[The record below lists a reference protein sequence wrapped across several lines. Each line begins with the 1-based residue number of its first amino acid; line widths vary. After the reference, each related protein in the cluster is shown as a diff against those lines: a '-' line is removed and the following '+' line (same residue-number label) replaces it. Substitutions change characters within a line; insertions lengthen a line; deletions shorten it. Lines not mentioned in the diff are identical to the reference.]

1 MPGDE
6 PIMKVLVTVIYGGE
20 RLDLL
25 ASPCGVLFVGA
36 GAEIRASE
44 HVDETP

>member
-25 ASPCGVLFVGA
+25 QTT
-36 GAEIRASE
+36 R
-44 HVDETP
+44 